1 MQTRKIWTSGARCRK
16 LLCSRRLPLVLRKWA
31 SGSFTR
37 RTRSVRG
44 SRCAVQSSHESS
56 TQHAASSSIIS
67 ASSSVVHLRT
77 TRRAFEL
84 SISAISY
91 LRGGARGKRKGGGSD
106 EGVVE
111 WVTGGGRAR
120 GRGWCGPAANFFLGC
135 EGGRGVIRVAR
146 EVAAAYLV
154 ASALRQK
161 GMEGGKERTDLSK
174 STTRERYIRRR
185 YSTAV
190 HFLENFGTKQ
200 NESLVDS

>member
-1 MQTRKIWTSGARCRK
+1 MGY
-16 LLCSRRLPLVLRKWA
+16 
-31 SGSFTR
+31 G
-37 RTRSVRG
+37 
-44 SRCAVQSSHESS
+44 
-56 TQHAASSSIIS
+56 
-67 ASSSVVHLRT
+67 
-77 TRRAFEL
+77 
-84 SISAISY
+84 
-91 LRGGARGKRKGGGSD
+91 GGASARPR
-106 EGVVE
+106 VVRTCRE
-111 WVTGGGRAR
+111 
-120 GRGWCGPAANFFLGC
+120 FFLGC

-200 NESLVDS
+200 NESLVES

>member
-1 MQTRKIWTSGARCRK
+1 MDQ
-16 LLCSRRLPLVLRKWA
+16 RL
-31 SGSFTR
+31 T
-37 RTRSVRG
+37 
-44 SRCAVQSSHESS
+44 
-56 TQHAASSSIIS
+56 SSIIS

-111 WVTGGGRAR
+111 WVRGGGRAR

-146 EVAAAYLV
+146 GIAAAYLV

-161 GMEGGKERTDLSK
+161 GMEDGKETTDHSK
-174 STTRERYIRRR
+174 STTRSDILGGGTQPP
-185 YSTAV
+185 ST
-190 HFLENFGTKQ
+190 
-200 NESLVDS
+200 S